1 MSHGNQECQSSLV
14 VCCLSLQLQS
24 SSSDEAISSKAEK
37 VTEEEE
43 QEELEPRTSVEIKE
57 EAMEKINKAQRQI
70 QLEKLSL
77 TFETSI

>member
-1 MSHGNQECQSSLV
+1 M

-37 VTEEEE
+37 VTEEE

-57 EAMEKINKAQRQI
+57 EAMEKIKKAQRQI